1 MDELAQMIID
11 KIEPLSQAKIIFV
24 GFHLPESFG
33 GGTELEFGNAEQTG
47 KLGLGPGASS
57 MAKEFVKT
65 AIEDLFSDDSEI
77 EQSEFSF
84 SEDGATFTI
93 TALD

>member
-1 MDELAQMIID
+1 MDTLAQMIID

-24 GFHLPESFG
+24 GFRLPGAFG
-33 GGTELEFGNAEQTG
+33 GGTELEFGNTEQTE
-47 KLGLGPGASS
+47 KLGLGPGASV

-84 SEDGATFTI
+84 SEDGSTFTI